1 MGTAVRHCMSSEGS
15 IYGDQTWAEARG
27 LGLGLGIV
35 RGADLAV
42 GLKVQSVLDIRMCK
56 ADQKA
61 KHTLPRCRPAG
72 PAPLAG
78 GGDECDKGVLSRDLN
93 VYVKLFHIK

>member
-1 MGTAVRHCMSSEGS
+1 MEGGS
-15 IYGDQTWAEARG
+15 ICGDQTWAESRG
-27 LGLGLGIV
+27 LALGLGIV

-42 GLKVQSVLDIRMCK
+42 GLKLQSVLDIRIRK

-61 KHTLPRCRPAG
+61 KHTLPGCRPAG

-78 GGDECDKGVLSRDLN
+78 RGDQCDNSLLSRDLN
-93 VYVKLFHIK
+93 VHVKLFYIK